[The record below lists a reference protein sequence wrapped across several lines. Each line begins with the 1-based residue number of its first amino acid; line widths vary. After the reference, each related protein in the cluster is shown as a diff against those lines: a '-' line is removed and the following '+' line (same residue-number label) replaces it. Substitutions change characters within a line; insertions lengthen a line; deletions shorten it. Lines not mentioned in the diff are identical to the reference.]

1 MQRTS
6 SRKKT
11 FSSEKVIHIPAWN
24 VPEKNIWTPFLGIP
38 TRRDELHPHLPN
50 FPVCIRVSES
60 ADRLVLQSIS
70 GLAIF
75 GFFGLCDAGYVSSRY
90 FLRLLPS
97 VGSI

>member
-1 MQRTS
+1 MQRTP

-11 FSSEKVIHIPAWN
+11 FSSEKLFTSQHGMFQKRIFGRPFSAFLQGVISC
-24 VPEKNIWTPFLGIP
+24 
-38 TRRDELHPHLPN
+38 HPHLPN
-50 FPVCIRVSES
+50 FPVCLRVSES